1 MQVSKQKMNA
11 TIARQIE
18 EVFFQLITDTKTTEE
33 ARLLFSDLLTPTE
46 QQAIYKRLAI
56 ALFLDKGRSYENIKQ
71 YLKVSS
77 ATIASVHEIMGNPGM
92 LLATNKVKADH
103 FANEWS
109 AKIAAWLEKI
119 MPKDGETRV

>member
-11 TIARQIE
+11 TIARQLE
-18 EVFFQLITDTKTTEE
+18 EIFFQLIADTKTPAE
-33 ARLLFSDLLTPTE
+33 ARALFSDLLTPTE
-46 QQAIYKRLAI
+46 QQALYKRLAI

-77 ATIASVHEIMGNPGM
+77 ATIASVHEMMGNPGI
-92 LLATNKVKADH
+92 LLATHKIKADH

-109 AKIAAWLEKI
+109 AKITAWVEKI
-119 MPKDGETRV
+119 IPKDRA